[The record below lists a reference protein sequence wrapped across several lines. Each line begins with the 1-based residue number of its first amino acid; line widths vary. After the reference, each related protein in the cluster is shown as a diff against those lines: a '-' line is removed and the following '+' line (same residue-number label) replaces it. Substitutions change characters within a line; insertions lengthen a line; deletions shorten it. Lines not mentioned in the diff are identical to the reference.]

1 MWTILA
7 QICWPCLEP
16 LTRDSLASILA
27 RAADWV
33 ATPGDTPRNGG
44 RERTGS
50 ALTDGS
56 RFTVWFRMRLGIGWL
71 RSPARKW
78 NSESGESGESGV
90 VTAFSATHRSVT
102 RARSQR

>member
-33 ATPGDTPRNGG
+33 ATPGDTPRNVSPPV
-44 RERTGS
+44 RVVRD
-50 ALTDGS
+50 L
-56 RFTVWFRMRLGIGWL
+56 LGAADWGFL
-71 RSPARKW
+71 PP
-78 NSESGESGESGV
+78 
-90 VTAFSATHRSVT
+90 
-102 RARSQR
+102 